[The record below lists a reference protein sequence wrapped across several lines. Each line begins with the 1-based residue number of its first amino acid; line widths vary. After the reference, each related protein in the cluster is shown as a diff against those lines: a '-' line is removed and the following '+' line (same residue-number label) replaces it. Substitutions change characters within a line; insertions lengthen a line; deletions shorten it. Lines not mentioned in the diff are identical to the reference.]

1 LKYHIASGQPSGRLS
16 VFRTSA
22 STWHS
27 SLTITIANMSQSD
40 FIQQLKSGLNIGTI
54 INSVF
59 SATDRCTAYRKNGL
73 GTLWGYAIAQVS
85 LDSEI
90 LDYYQM
96 TKKKMNDALKVSR
109 AFHMAF

>member
-1 LKYHIASGQPSGRLS
+1 
-16 VFRTSA
+16 
-22 STWHS
+22 
-27 SLTITIANMSQSD
+27 MSQSD